1 MRDII
6 GAALV
11 GLARGGLAAGAAQ
24 ATVKRIVPATLC
36 AIAGAVLAA
45 AAIGCAVAALWIYA
59 QTYLGAAA
67 AAAISALVFLVLCLT
82 LLGAAYLLSRPKPR
96 QASAGFESLA
106 ALAPQI
112 VAQVAGTAE
121 RLKQEAAKLPKEHGV
136 TLLLAALLAGLAAE
150 QSLRN
155 KR

>member
-11 GLARGGLAAGAAQ
+11 ALARGGLAAGAAQ
-24 ATVKRIVPATLC
+24 TASRIVPATLC
-36 AIAGAVLAA
+36 IAAGAVLAA

-67 AAAISALVFLVLCLT
+67 AAAISALV
-82 LLGAAYLLSRPKPR
+82 LLSVALALFGAAFLFSRRKPPP
-96 QASAGFESLA
+96 SGIDSFT

-136 TLLLAALLAGLAAE
+136 TLLMAALLAGLAAE
-150 QSLRN
+150 QALR
-155 KR
+155 KK

>member
-6 GAALV
+6 GAAV
-11 GLARGGLAAGAAQ
+11 VALARGGLAAGAAQ
-24 ATVKRIVPATLC
+24 TTIKRVVPATLC
-36 AIAGAVLAA
+36 AIAGAILAA
-45 AAIGCAVAALWIYA
+45 AAIGCAVAALWIYV
-59 QTYLGAAA
+59 QTYLGAVA
-67 AAAISALVFLVLCLT
+67 AAAISALVLLFMALVLF
-82 LLGAAYLLSRPKPR
+82 GAAFLFSRRKPPP
-96 QASAGFESLA
+96 SAGFESLA

-136 TLLLAALLAGLAAE
+136 TLLMAALLAGLAAE
-150 QSLRN
+150 QSLR